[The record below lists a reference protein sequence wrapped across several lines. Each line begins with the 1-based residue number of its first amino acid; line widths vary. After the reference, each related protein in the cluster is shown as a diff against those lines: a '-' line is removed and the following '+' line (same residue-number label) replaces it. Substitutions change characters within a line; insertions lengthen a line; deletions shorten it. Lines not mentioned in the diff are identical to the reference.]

1 MANVLN
7 TRLRLK
13 YDALSEWVKVE
24 NTFIPLQG
32 EVCIID
38 VPAQTDAGGNI
49 IHSPAVLFKVGDG
62 TSTFANLPYVSA
74 LAGDVPAWAK
84 RIKKADG
91 KTDIAADAFATA
103 LADIENLKA
112 FFESEDGSGETVNI
126 LDKLTK
132 LETTVGV
139 HTETLTDYK
148 ARIEALE
155 AIDHTAYIAADAALK
170 TELQKEIDADVKVVA
185 DDLAEYEAANDAAL
199 ASVRETADKAAV
211 KADVDQ
217 ALANRYTKTEVDN
230 KLTAYTTTEL
240 QGIIDAEQD
249 RRLGVIEADYVK
261 SADIANFETTE
272 NVQKIADDLASY
284 EQANDAALAEV
295 KATAEAATT
304 VEEVNSQIDTK
315 ITALNL
321 DGKYEG
327 IGAEN
332 RAKAYVDQKFTDADL
347 DQYTT
352 EQEVKDIVDGV
363 IAGAADSET
372 YNSLTKLV
380 DYIDKHGGDATN
392 MATAIETLEGQVDAL
407 EKAPAA
413 GIKPTDIDAW
423 NTEIGAKALAETK
436 TTTAEVKAQ
445 IEAYGYATTD
455 YVDGKASAAQTAAE
469 KKASEDLAA
478 AKITISAEIDAD
490 VKVVADD
497 LTAYK
502 TSNDGRVSKVESDI
516 AGLATVATT
525 GSAYSLVEV
534 EKDINKTTDGDVEV
548 DCFILY
554 GGTATE
560 LIKNYN
566 N

>member
-13 YDALSEWVKVE
+13 YDALSEWAKVE

-38 VPAQTDAGGNI
+38 VPAQTDAGGKI

-62 TSTFANLPYVSA
+62 TSTFAKLPYVSA

-91 KTDIAADAFATA
+91 TTDIEADAFATA

-126 LDKLTK
+126 LDKLTQ
-132 LETTVGV
+132 LESTIGV
-139 HTETLTDYK
+139 HAETLADYK
-148 ARIEALE
+148 TRIEALE
-155 AIDHTAYIAADAALK
+155 AIDHTAYIAADVALK

-199 ASVRETADKAAV
+199 AVVRATANNAAV

-230 KLTAYTTTEL
+230 KLAAYTTTEA
-240 QGIIDAEQD
+240 QGAIDAEQN

-272 NVQKIADDLASY
+272 NVQKIADDLAAY

-304 VEEVNSQIDTK
+304 VAEVDTQIDTK
-315 ITALNL
+315 IDALELAKN
-321 DGKYEG
+321 YEP
-327 IGAEN
+327 IGAED
-332 RAKAYVDQKFTDADL
+332 RAKVYAAGLITDANL

-363 IAGAADSET
+363 IAGAVDGDTITGLA
-372 YNSLTKLV
+372 NLV
-380 DYIDKHGGDATN
+380 EYINTHGGEAAE
-392 MATAIETLEGQVDAL
+392 MATAIDVLEGQVDAL

-413 GIKPTDIDAW
+413 GIKATDIEAW
-423 NTEIGAKALAETK
+423 NNEIGATALANTK

-445 IEAYGYATTD
+445 IEAYGYATTG
-455 YVDGKASAAQTAAE
+455 YADGKASAAQAAAE
-469 KKASEDLAA
+469 QKAASDLATA
-478 AKITISAEIDAD
+478 RTAISAEIDKD
-490 VKVVADD
+490 VKEVADD
-497 LTAYK
+497 LAAYK

-516 AGLATVATT
+516 AGLAKIAST
-525 GSAYSLVEV
+525 GSAYDLAEV
-534 EKDINKTTDGDVEV
+534 ETADNGEKYIVLFGGYANGWTKPEV
-548 DCFILY
+548 
-554 GGTATE
+554 TE
-560 LIKNYN
+560 
-566 N
+566 

>member
-38 VPAQTDAGGNI
+38 VPAQTDAGGNV

-84 RIKKADG
+84 RIKMADG

-112 FFESEDGSGETVNI
+112 FFESEDDSGETVNI
-126 LDKLTK
+126 LDKLTQ

-148 ARIEALE
+148 TRIETLE
-155 AIDHTAYIAADAALK
+155 AIDHAAYIAADTALK
-170 TELQKEIDADVKVVA
+170 AELQKEIDDDVKVVA
-185 DDLAEYEAANDAAL
+185 DDLAEYELANDAAL
-199 ASVRETADKAAV
+199 AEVKATANKAAV

-240 QGIIDAEQD
+240 QTLIDNEQD
-249 RRLGVIEADYVK
+249 RRLGVIEGDYVK
-261 SADIANFETTE
+261 SADIANFETAE
-272 NVQKIADDLASY
+272 NVQKIADDLAAY
-284 EQANDAALAEV
+284 ELANDEALAGV

-304 VEEVNSQIDTK
+304 VEEVNTQIDTK

-321 DGKYEG
+321 GTTYEP
-327 IGAEN
+327 IGAET
-332 RAKAYVDQKFTDADL
+332 RAKAYADGLITDANL
-347 DQYTT
+347 AQYTT
-352 EQEVKDIVDGV
+352 EQEVKDLVDTVISEAVDGDTITGLANLV
-363 IAGAADSET
+363 EYLNTHGAEAKEMGSA
-372 YNSLTKLV
+372 
-380 DYIDKHGGDATN
+380 IDV
-392 MATAIETLEGQVDAL
+392 LEGKVDTL

-413 GIKPTDIDAW
+413 GIKATDIEAW
-423 NTEIGAKALAETK
+423 NGEIGAKALAATK
-436 TTTAEVKAQ
+436 TTTEEVKTQ

-455 YVDGKASAAQTAAE
+455 YADGKASAAQVAAE
-469 KKASEDLAA
+469 KTASDALAT
-478 AKITISAEIDAD
+478 AKTAISAEIDAD

-497 LTAYK
+497 LAAYK
-502 TSNDGRVSKVESDI
+502 TSNDTRVSKVENDI

-525 GSAYSLVEV
+525 GSAYDLIEV
-534 EKDINKTTDGDVEV
+534 ETTDNGEKYIVLFGGYANGWTKPEV
-548 DCFILY
+548 
-554 GGTATE
+554 TE
-560 LIKNYN
+560 
-566 N
+566 

>member
-13 YDALSEWVKVE
+13 YDTLSEWVKVE

-38 VPAQTDAGGNI
+38 VPAQTDAGGNV

-199 ASVRETADKAAV
+199 AAVRATANNAAV

-327 IGAEN
+327 IGAED

-392 MATAIETLEGQVDAL
+392 MATAIETLEGQVDTL

-413 GIKPTDIDAW
+413 GIKATDIEAW
-423 NTEIGAKALAETK
+423 NGEIGAKALAETK
-436 TTTAEVKAQ
+436 TTTAEVKTQ

-455 YVDGKASAAQTAAE
+455 YADGKASAAQAAAE
-469 KKASEDLAA
+469 KTASDALAT
-478 AKITISAEIDAD
+478 AKTAISAEIDGD

-497 LTAYK
+497 LATYK

-516 AGLATVATT
+516 AGLAKIASTS
-525 GSAYSLVEV
+525 SAYDLAEIETADNGEKYIVLFGGYANGWTKPEV
-534 EKDINKTTDGDVEV
+534 
-548 DCFILY
+548 
-554 GGTATE
+554 TE
-560 LIKNYN
+560 
-566 N
+566 

>member
-38 VPAQTDAGGNI
+38 VPAQTDAGGNV

-84 RIKKADG
+84 RIKMADG

-126 LDKLTK
+126 LDKLTL

-139 HTETLTDYK
+139 HTETLADYK
-148 ARIEALE
+148 TRIEALE
-155 AIDHTAYIAADAALK
+155 AIDHNAYSVADSALK
-170 TELQKEIDADVKVVA
+170 TELQQEIDADVKVVA
-185 DDLAEYEAANDAAL
+185 DDLAEYEQANDAAL
-199 ASVRETADKAAV
+199 AGVRETANKAAV

-217 ALANRYTKTEVDN
+217 ALANRYTKIEVDN
-230 KLTAYTTTEL
+230 KLAAYTTTEL

-261 SADIANFETTE
+261 SADIANFETTA
-272 NVQKIADDLASY
+272 NVQKIADDLAAY
-284 EQANDAALAEV
+284 EQANDAALAGV
-295 KATAEAATT
+295 QATAEAATT
-304 VEEVNSQIDTK
+304 VDEVDTQIDTK
-315 ITALNL
+315 IAALELAKN
-321 DGKYEG
+321 YEP

-332 RAKAYVDQKFTDADL
+332 RAKAYADGLITDANL

-352 EQEVKDIVDGV
+352 EQEVKDIVDTV
-363 IAGAADSET
+363 VAGAVEGDTITGLA
-372 YNSLTKLV
+372 NLV
-380 DYIDKHGGDATN
+380 EYINTHGGEAAE
-392 MATAIETLEGQVDAL
+392 MATAIDVLEGKVDNL

-413 GIKPTDIDAW
+413 GIKATDIEAW
-423 NTEIGAKALAETK
+423 SGEIGAKALAETK
-436 TTTAEVKAQ
+436 TTTAEVKTQ
-445 IEAYGYATTD
+445 IEAYGYATTG
-455 YVDGKASAAQTAAE
+455 YADGKAAAAQTAAE
-469 KKASEDLAA
+469 QKAASDLAA
-478 AKITISAEIDAD
+478 AKTAISAEIDAD

-497 LTAYK
+497 LAAYK
-502 TSNDGRVSKVESDI
+502 TSNNERVSKVESDI
-516 AGLATVATT
+516 AGLATIAST
-525 GSAYSLVEV
+525 GSAYDLAEV
-534 EKDINKTTDGDVEV
+534 ETADNGEKYIVL
-548 DCFILY
+548 F
-554 GGTATE
+554 GGYANGWTKPEATE
-560 LIKNYN
+560 
-566 N
+566 

>member
-13 YDALSEWVKVE
+13 YDALSEWAKVE

-38 VPAQTDAGGNI
+38 VPAQTDAGGNV

-91 KTDIAADAFATA
+91 ITDIEADAFATA

-126 LDKLTK
+126 LDKLTQ
-132 LETTVGV
+132 LETTVGI
-139 HTETLTDYK
+139 HTETLADYK

-155 AIDHTAYIAADAALK
+155 AIDHNAYSAADTALK
-170 TELQKEIDADVKVVA
+170 TALQQEIDTDVKVVA
-185 DDLAEYEAANDAAL
+185 DDLAEYEQANDAAL
-199 ASVRETADKAAV
+199 AGVRETVNKAAV

-230 KLTAYTTTEL
+230 KLAAYTTTEL
-240 QGIIDAEQD
+240 QGIIDTEQD

-261 SADIANFETTE
+261 SADIANFETTA
-272 NVQKIADDLASY
+272 NVQKIADDLAAY
-284 EQANDAALAEV
+284 EQANDAALAGV
-295 KATAEAATT
+295 QATAEAATT
-304 VEEVNSQIDTK
+304 VDEVNTQIDTK
-315 ITALNL
+315 IAALELAKN
-321 DGKYEG
+321 YEP

-332 RAKAYVDQKFTDADL
+332 RAKDYADGLITNANL

-352 EQEVKDIVDGV
+352 EQEVKDIVDTV
-363 IAGAADSET
+363 VAGAVEGDTITGLA
-372 YNSLTKLV
+372 NLV
-380 DYIDKHGGDATN
+380 EYINTHGGEAAE
-392 MATAIETLEGQVDAL
+392 MATAIDVLEGKVDNL

-413 GIKPTDIDAW
+413 GIKATDIEAW
-423 NTEIGAKALAETK
+423 NGEIGAKALAETK
-436 TTTAEVKAQ
+436 TTAAKVKEQ
-445 IEAYGYATTD
+445 IEAYGYATTTYAD
-455 YVDGKASAAQTAAE
+455 NKASAAQTAAE
-469 KKASEDLAA
+469 QKAASDLAA
-478 AKITISAEIDAD
+478 AKTALQQKIDAD

-497 LTAYK
+497 LAAYK
-502 TSNDGRVSKVESDI
+502 TSNNERVSKVESDI

-525 GSAYSLVEV
+525 GSAYDLVEV
-534 EKDINKTTDGDVEV
+534 ETTENGEKYIVLFGGYANGWTKPEV
-548 DCFILY
+548 
-554 GGTATE
+554 TE
-560 LIKNYN
+560 
-566 N
+566 